1 MDTATENNNNGKRVR
16 TAHEKSSTSRSLTN
30 TAIDCAKFT
39 ASVAIASLPNAIKPL
54 AEHYFTKFIA
64 LKVELHKLA
73 ASKARLANDDFIPTS
88 ARIKF
93 QLVASERVKEQAPA
107 ALTTLIEDSEYIL
120 AVFKADIKKRVIR
133 LLDLEIKVA
142 DEALQLCFC
151 TAVAALGVAT
161 SIHVFNCDNRLAK
174 NLVTATIED
183 HQELLQHTGISAAP
197 NTDRSTAQ
205 ELFGILKTV
214 TNDGA
219 AEHVVGTLDPASKIL
234 VAPAIP
240 DFKSTLEALFLRSWD
255 QYLVKK
261 AETARQICV
270 QEFVQE
276 QLVENITADVA
287 MDLEGITQNSQK
299 LDEYISSKI
308 TAGTKKLQAKVD
320 RLSEKANSNN
330 SKNKHGAQKS
340 SASVK
345 RNPRDQ
351 KTQST
356 ITKMKKKAASK
367 AATAAALPAAAAAKD
382 STNANDKNRRTGKS
396 NRGKS
401 TPNSNRKQ
409 TQRS

>member
-1 MDTATENNNNGKRVR
+1 VRVLLLW
-16 TAHEKSSTSRSLTN
+16 A
-30 TAIDCAKFT
+30 
-39 ASVAIASLPNAIKPL
+39 ASLC
-54 AEHYFTKFIA
+54 
-64 LKVELHKLA
+64 
-73 ASKARLANDDFIPTS
+73 FIPTS

-205 ELFGILKTV
+205 EFFGILKTV

-330 SKNKHGAQKS
+330 SKNKHLLPFLTLSICFLVSNSHFRCFLFLSVWYDMIGATLRPRADITDITAPPPERQSRSKRQRNGEPS
-340 SASVK
+340 SPLTGNTSAAK
-345 RNPRDQ
+345 TNNP
-351 KTQST
+351 SPAL
-356 ITKMKKKAASK
+356 KKKKVTPSPALLPKKKKSAAKGNSAGK
-367 AATAAALPAAAAAKD
+367 ASSSGPIVAIATSAAARVISA
-382 STNANDKNRRTGKS
+382 RRGLA
-396 NRGKS
+396 
-401 TPNSNRKQ
+401 
-409 TQRS
+409 